1 MLLLYCV
8 YVEWRWIRTRTQR
21 RSTANEMNVE
31 WWYIIMYVS
40 IDDICRGR
48 MAKIFEIYYGLENE
62 WMNGCVCRYVG
73 CSVMVLV
80 RNFSHEMNN
89 EETNER
95 MNNSSFALD
104 LFLSHDI
111 LIFARNKSVFKIFLK
126 SSTRERKRGGAN
138 CNVMAN
144 FLCFC
149 IINFYFWKCDCFKVM
164 AFECDPFMLTL
175 HKSEFKWIRY

>member
-48 MAKIFEIYYGLENE
+48 LAKIFEIYYGLENE

-73 CSVMVLV
+73 CRWWCSSGISLM
-80 RNFSHEMNN
+80 RWTTKKR
-89 EETNER
+89 TNEWTIQALHLICFSPMTFWFLLVINLCLKYSWNVQQGKGR
-95 MNNSSFALD
+95 EAVQIAMWWQIFYVFA
-104 LFLSHDI
+104 S
-111 LIFARNKSVFKIFLK
+111 
-126 SSTRERKRGGAN
+126 
-138 CNVMAN
+138 
-144 FLCFC
+144 
-149 IINFYFWKCDCFKVM
+149 
-164 AFECDPFMLTL
+164 
-175 HKSEFKWIRY
+175 